1 MFDKMK
7 VLCSE
12 RGISIAKLERMAD
25 IGNGTIDNWNRNI
38 PRLGTLDKVARALD
52 MPLVDLIDYLG
63 LSYPVQNR
71 RRRTKMLEQ

>member
-25 IGNGTIDNWNRNI
+25 LGNGIIDNWNVCK

-63 LSYPVQNR
+63 WSYPVQNR
-71 RRRTKMLEQ
+71 RRRTRTFKQ